1 MICGL
6 NIHYGFI
13 GKAVGFTEWEL
24 TAEAGVAQLKDNNRN
39 LGAWVSQYIL
49 NRIRELWDAD
59 FLAAF
64 DDASDNEAIK
74 IGFRLWSQ
82 ATLAETKYSEAKA
95 KTKTA
100 VYECITYN

>member
-1 MICGL
+1 MTCDL

-24 TAEAGVAQLKDNNRN
+24 TAGAGVAQLKDNNRN
-39 LGAWVSQYIL
+39 LGAWVSQYIQ
-49 NRIRELWDAD
+49 NRIRELWDVD

>member
-1 MICGL
+1 MTCGL

-24 TAEAGVAQLKDNNRN
+24 TAGAGVAQLKDNNRN
-39 LGAWVSQYIL
+39 LGAWVSQYIQ

-95 KTKTA
+95 KTA